1 MAKYHFV
8 TTGRQ
13 AHFPMALSGQQA
25 EDAIDVSLTL
35 KALANSSPGLQQPW
49 ESSSNLCRSRTLK
62 EFAKAPAHRW
72 QTLSAL

>member
-8 TTGRQ
+8 TTGWQ

-49 ESSSNLCRSRTLK
+49 ESQL
-62 EFAKAPAHRW
+62 
-72 QTLSAL
+72 